1 MVARPTSTDTRYAKS
16 GDYHIAYQVHGS
28 GEVDLVWTPSY
39 FSHIEVQM
47 EESSFR
53 RFVDRLATFARVIL
67 FDKRGTGL
75 SDRVAELPGL
85 DDRMDD
91 FRAVLDAIGSESAA
105 LLGTCEGGA
114 LSALFAATYP
124 ERTRALILANSFAR
138 ATTAD
143 DYPWAESP
151 EEWQEHA
158 AWISETWGSGQ
169 WLDRFAPS
177 AAHDPRVQEWW
188 PRFQRLAVSP
198 SAIRTLL
205 LMNAEIDVRDVL
217 ASVNVPTL
225 VMHSAGDQLCAI
237 GGARYM
243 SERVPKAQFV
253 QLPGADHYIWFG
265 PDADQFADEIER
277 FLTGTLKP
285 VEPDRALVTVLFVD
299 IVDSTRKAAEL
310 GDRAWRDLIDAYYGV
325 VSDELERNRGRM
337 LDTAGDGVLAA
348 VDGPARAIRAGLGIV
363 ERVQRYGLTVRAGVH
378 TGEAEIVGDDLRGI
392 TVHIGSRLASQAGES
407 ELLVSSTV
415 KDLVVGSAFGF
426 VDRGSHE
433 FKGVPNE
440 WRLYAVTTP

>member
-1 MVARPTSTDTRYAKS
+1 MVATPTPSDTRYAKS

-28 GEVDLVWTPSY
+28 GEIDLVWAPSY

-53 RFVDRLATFARVIL
+53 RFVNRLGTFSRVIL

-75 SDRVAELPGL
+75 SDRVADMPGL

-91 FRAVLDAIGSESAA
+91 FRAVLDAVGSEKTA

-124 ERTRALILANSFAR
+124 DRTRALVLANSFAR
-138 ATTAD
+138 ATAAE

-158 AWISETWGSGQ
+158 ASTSENWGSGQ

-177 AAHDPRVQEWW
+177 AVHDPRVQEWW

-198 SAIRTLL
+198 NAIRTLL
-205 LMNAEIDVRDVL
+205 LMNAEIDVRNVL

-243 SERVPKAQFV
+243 TEQLPEAQFV
-253 QLPGADHYIWFG
+253 ELPGADHYIWFG
-265 PDADQFADEIER
+265 PDAERFADEIER

-285 VEPDRALVTVLFVD
+285 TEPDRALVTVLFVD

-310 GDRAWRDLIDAYYGV
+310 GDRTWRDLLDAYYSV
-325 VSDELERNRGRM
+325 VNEELQRYRGRM

-348 VDGPARAIRAGLGIV
+348 IDGPARAIRAGLGIV
-363 ERVQRYGLTVRAGVH
+363 EGVQRFGLTVRAGVH
-378 TGEAEIVGDDLRGI
+378 TGEAEIVEDDLRGI
-392 TVHIGSRLASQAGES
+392 TVHIGSRVASQAGES

-415 KDLVVGSAFGF
+415 KDLVVGSSFAF
-426 VDRGSHE
+426 VDRGLHE
-433 FKGVPNE
+433 FKGVPGS
-440 WRLYAVTTP
+440 WRLYAIDA

>member
-1 MVARPTSTDTRYAKS
+1 MVATPTPTDTRYAKS

-28 GEVDLVWTPSY
+28 GEIDLVWAPSY

-53 RFVDRLATFARVIL
+53 RFVNRLGTFSRVIL

-75 SDRVAELPGL
+75 SDRVADMPGL

-91 FRAVLDAIGSESAA
+91 FRAVLDAVGSEKAA

-124 ERTRALILANSFAR
+124 DRTRALVLANSFAR
-138 ATTAD
+138 ATAAD

-151 EEWQEHA
+151 EEWQQHA
-158 AWISETWGSGQ
+158 ALMSENWGSGQ

-177 AAHDPRVQEWW
+177 AVHDPRVQEWW

-205 LMNAEIDVRDVL
+205 LMNAEIDVRNVL

-243 SERVPKAQFV
+243 TERVPEAQFV
-253 QLPGADHYIWFG
+253 ELPGADHYIWFG
-265 PDADQFADEIER
+265 PDADRFADEIER

-285 VEPDRALVTVLFVD
+285 TEPDRALVTVLFVD
-299 IVDSTRKAAEL
+299 IVDSTRKAADL
-310 GDRAWRDLIDAYYGV
+310 GDRTWRDLLDVYYSV
-325 VSDELERNRGRM
+325 VREELQRYRGRM

-363 ERVQRYGLTVRAGVH
+363 ERVQRFGLTVRAGVH
-378 TGEAEIVGDDLRGI
+378 TGEAEIVADDLRGI
-392 TVHIGSRLASQAGES
+392 TVHIGSRVASQAAES

-415 KDLVVGSAFGF
+415 KDLVVGSGFAF
-426 VDRGSHE
+426 VYRGSYE
-433 FKGVPNE
+433 FKGVPGR
-440 WRLYAVTTP
+440 WQLYAVDA

>member
-1 MVARPTSTDTRYAKS
+1 
-16 GDYHIAYQVHGS
+16 
-28 GEVDLVWTPSY
+28 
-39 FSHIEVQM
+39 
-47 EESSFR
+47 
-53 RFVDRLATFARVIL
+53 VIL

-75 SDRVAELPGL
+75 SDRVSDLPGL

-91 FRAVLDAIGSESAA
+91 FRAVVDAVGSERAA

-138 ATTAD
+138 ATAAD
-143 DYPWAESP
+143 DYPWAEAP

-158 AWISETWGSGQ
+158 AWMAENWGTGQ

-177 AAHDPRVQEWW
+177 AVHDPRVQEWW

-198 SAIRTLL
+198 SAIQKLL

-217 ASVNVPTL
+217 SSVNVPTL
-225 VMHSAGDQLCAI
+225 VLHSAGDRLCSI
-237 GGARYM
+237 QGARYM
-243 SERVPKAQFV
+243 TEQVPDARFIE
-253 QLPGADHYIWFG
+253 LPGADHYIWFG
-265 PDADQFADEIER
+265 PDADRFADEIER

-310 GDRAWRDLIDAYYGV
+310 GDRTWRDLVDSYYSV
-325 VSDELERNRGRM
+325 VHEEVERHRGR
-337 LDTAGDGVLAA
+337 LLETAGDGVLAA
-348 VDGPARAIRAGLGIV
+348 VDGPARAIRAGLAIV
-363 ERVQRYGLTVRAGVH
+363 ERVQRFGLTVRAGVH

-392 TVHIGSRLASQAGES
+392 TVHIGSRVASEARES
-407 ELLVSSTV
+407 EVLVSSTV
-415 KDLVVGSAFGF
+415 RDLVVGSGLSFA
-426 VDRGSHE
+426 DRNAHT
-433 FKGVPNE
+433 FKGVPGR
-440 WRLYAVTTP
+440 WQLYAVEG

>member
-1 MVARPTSTDTRYAKS
+1 MVATPTPTDTRYAKS

-28 GEVDLVWTPSY
+28 GEIDLAWAPSY

-47 EESSFR
+47 EEASFR
-53 RFVDRLATFARVIL
+53 RFVNRLGTFSRVIL

-75 SDRVAELPGL
+75 SDRVADMPGL

-91 FRAVLDAIGSESAA
+91 FRAVLDAVGSEKAA

-124 ERTRALILANSFAR
+124 DRTRALVLANSFAR
-138 ATTAD
+138 ATAAD

-158 AWISETWGSGQ
+158 ASTSENWGSGQ

-177 AAHDPRVQEWW
+177 AVHDPRVQEWW

-198 SAIRTLL
+198 NAIRTLL
-205 LMNAEIDVRDVL
+205 LMNAEIDVRNVL

-243 SERVPKAQFV
+243 TERLPEAQFV
-253 QLPGADHYIWFG
+253 ELPGADHYIWFG
-265 PDADQFADEIER
+265 PDAERFADEIER

-285 VEPDRALVTVLFVD
+285 TDQDRALVTVLFVD

-310 GDRAWRDLIDAYYGV
+310 GDRTWRDLLDTYYSV
-325 VSDELERNRGRM
+325 VREELQRYRGRM

-348 VDGPARAIRAGLGIV
+348 LEGPARAIRAGLGII
-363 ERVQRYGLTVRAGVH
+363 ERVQRFGLTVRAGVH
-378 TGEAEIVGDDLRGI
+378 TGEAEIVEDDLRGI
-392 TVHIGSRLASQAGES
+392 TVHIGSRVASQAGES

-415 KDLVVGSAFGF
+415 KDLVVGSGFTF

-433 FKGVPNE
+433 FKGVPGR
-440 WRLYAVTTP
+440 WQLYAVDA

>member
-1 MVARPTSTDTRYAKS
+1 
-16 GDYHIAYQVHGS
+16 
-28 GEVDLVWTPSY
+28 
-39 FSHIEVQM
+39 
-47 EESSFR
+47 
-53 RFVDRLATFARVIL
+53 
-67 FDKRGTGL
+67 
-75 SDRVAELPGL
+75 
-85 DDRMDD
+85 
-91 FRAVLDAIGSESAA
+91 

-124 ERTRALILANSFAR
+124 DRTRALVLANSFAR

-158 AWISETWGSGQ
+158 ASMSENWGSGQ

-177 AAHDPRVQEWW
+177 AVHDPRVQEWW

-243 SERVPKAQFV
+243 TERLPEAQFIE
-253 QLPGADHYIWFG
+253 LPGADHYIWFG
-265 PDADQFADEIER
+265 PDADRVADEIER
-277 FLTGTLKP
+277 FLTGALKP
-285 VEPDRALVTVLFVD
+285 TEPDRALVTVLFVD

-310 GDRAWRDLIDAYYGV
+310 GDRTWRDLLDAYYSV
-325 VSDELERNRGRM
+325 VREELQRYRGRM
-337 LDTAGDGVLAA
+337 LDTAGDGVLGA
-348 VDGPARAIRAGLGIV
+348 VDGPARAIRVGLGIV
-363 ERVQRYGLTVRAGVH
+363 ERVQRFGLTVRVGVH
-378 TGEAEIVGDDLRGI
+378 TGEAEIVEDDLRGI
-392 TVHIGSRLASQAGES
+392 TVHIGSRVASQAGES

-415 KDLVVGSAFGF
+415 KDLVVGSGFAF
-426 VDRGSHE
+426 VDRGSHQ
-433 FKGVPNE
+433 FKGVPGQ
-440 WRLYAVTTP
+440 WQLYAVDA

>member
-1 MVARPTSTDTRYAKS
+1 MVATPTDTHYAKS
-16 GDYHIAYQVHGS
+16 GEYHIAYQVHGS
-28 GEVDLVWTPSY
+28 GELDLVWAPSY

-53 RFVDRLATFARVIL
+53 RFVNRLGTFARVIL

-75 SDRVAELPGL
+75 SDRVADMPGL

-91 FRAVLDAIGSESAA
+91 FRAVLDAVGSEKAA

-124 ERTRALILANSFAR
+124 ERARALILANSFAR
-138 ATTAD
+138 ATATD

-158 AWISETWGSGQ
+158 AWMAENWGTGQ

-177 AAHDPRVQEWW
+177 AVHDPRVKEWW

-198 SAIRTLL
+198 SAIQKLL

-225 VMHSAGDQLCAI
+225 VMHSSGDRLCAI

-243 SERVPKAQFV
+243 TARMPDAQFLE
-253 QLPGADHYIWFG
+253 LPGADHYIWFG
-265 PDADQFADEIER
+265 PDADRFADEIER

-285 VEPDRALVTVLFVD
+285 VEPDRVLVTVLFVD
-299 IVDSTRKAAEL
+299 IVDSTRNAAEL
-310 GDRAWRDLIDAYYGV
+310 GDRTWRDLVDTYYSV
-325 VSDELERNRGRM
+325 VREEVERHRGRL

-348 VDGPARAIRAGLGIV
+348 VDGPARGIRAGLAIV
-363 ERVQRYGLTVRAGVH
+363 ERVQRFGLTVRAGAH

-392 TVHIGSRLASQAGES
+392 TVHIGSRVASEARES
-407 ELLVSSTV
+407 EVLVSSTV
-415 KDLVVGSAFGF
+415 RDLVVGSGF
-426 VDRGSHE
+426 KFADRGSHT
-433 FKGVPNE
+433 FKGVPGR
-440 WRLYAVTTP
+440 WQLYAVES

>member
-1 MVARPTSTDTRYAKS
+1 MVATPTPSDTRYAKS

-28 GEVDLVWTPSY
+28 GEIDLVWAPSY

-53 RFVDRLATFARVIL
+53 RFVNRLGTFSRVIL

-75 SDRVAELPGL
+75 SDRVADMPGL

-91 FRAVLDAIGSESAA
+91 FRAVLDAVGSETTA

-124 ERTRALILANSFAR
+124 DRTRALVLANSFAR
-138 ATTAD
+138 ATAAE

-158 AWISETWGSGQ
+158 ASTSENWGSGQ

-177 AAHDPRVQEWW
+177 AVHDPRVQEWW

-198 SAIRTLL
+198 NAIRTLL
-205 LMNAEIDVRDVL
+205 LMNAEIDVRNVL

-243 SERVPKAQFV
+243 TEQLPEAQFV
-253 QLPGADHYIWFG
+253 ELPGADHYIWFG
-265 PDADQFADEIER
+265 PDAERFADEIER

-285 VEPDRALVTVLFVD
+285 TEPDRALVTVLFVD

-310 GDRAWRDLIDAYYGV
+310 GDRTWRDLLDAYYSV
-325 VSDELERNRGRM
+325 VNEELQRYRGRM

-348 VDGPARAIRAGLGIV
+348 IDGPARAIRAGLGIV
-363 ERVQRYGLTVRAGVH
+363 EGVQRFGLTVRAGVH
-378 TGEAEIVGDDLRGI
+378 TGEAEIVEDDLRGI
-392 TVHIGSRLASQAGES
+392 TVHIGSRVASQAGES

-415 KDLVVGSAFGF
+415 KDLVVGSSFAF

-433 FKGVPNE
+433 FKGVPGS
-440 WRLYAVTTP
+440 WRLYAVDA

>member
-1 MVARPTSTDTRYAKS
+1 MVATPTPTDTRYAKS

-28 GEVDLVWTPSY
+28 GEIDLAWAPSY

-47 EESSFR
+47 EEASFR
-53 RFVDRLATFARVIL
+53 RFVTRLGTFSRVIL

-75 SDRVAELPGL
+75 SDRVADMPGL

-91 FRAVLDAIGSESAA
+91 FRAVLDAVGSEKAA

-124 ERTRALILANSFAR
+124 DRTRALVLANSFAR
-138 ATTAD
+138 ATAAD

-158 AWISETWGSGQ
+158 ASTSENWGSGQ

-177 AAHDPRVQEWW
+177 AVHDPRVQEWW

-198 SAIRTLL
+198 NAIRTLL
-205 LMNAEIDVRDVL
+205 LMNAEIDVRNVL
-217 ASVNVPTL
+217 TSVNVPTL

-243 SERVPKAQFV
+243 TERLPEAQFV
-253 QLPGADHYIWFG
+253 ELPGADHYIWFG
-265 PDADQFADEIER
+265 PDAERFADEIER

-285 VEPDRALVTVLFVD
+285 TDQDRALVTVLFVD
-299 IVDSTRKAAEL
+299 IVESTRKAAEL
-310 GDRAWRDLIDAYYGV
+310 GDRTWRDLLDAYYSV
-325 VSDELERNRGRM
+325 VREELQRYRGRM

-348 VDGPARAIRAGLGIV
+348 LEGPARAIRAGLGII
-363 ERVQRYGLTVRAGVH
+363 ERVQRFGLTVRAGVH
-378 TGEAEIVGDDLRGI
+378 TGEAEIVEDDLRGI
-392 TVHIGSRLASQAGES
+392 TVHIGSRVASQAGES

-415 KDLVVGSAFGF
+415 KDLVVGSGF
-426 VDRGSHE
+426 TFADRGSHE
-433 FKGVPNE
+433 FKGVPGR
-440 WRLYAVTTP
+440 WQLYAVDA

>member
-1 MVARPTSTDTRYAKS
+1 MVATPTPSDTRYAKS

-28 GEVDLVWTPSY
+28 GEIDLVWAPSY

-53 RFVDRLATFARVIL
+53 RFVNRLGTFSRVIL

-75 SDRVAELPGL
+75 SDRVADMPGL

-91 FRAVLDAIGSESAA
+91 FRAVLDAVGSETTA

-124 ERTRALILANSFAR
+124 DRTRALVLANSFAR
-138 ATTAD
+138 ATAAE

-158 AWISETWGSGQ
+158 ASTSENWGSGQ

-177 AAHDPRVQEWW
+177 AVHDPRVQEWW

-198 SAIRTLL
+198 NAIRTLL
-205 LMNAEIDVRDVL
+205 LMNAEIDVRNVL

-225 VMHSAGDQLCAI
+225 VMHSAGDKLCAI

-243 SERVPKAQFV
+243 TEQLPEAQFV
-253 QLPGADHYIWFG
+253 ELPGADHYIWFG
-265 PDADQFADEIER
+265 PDAERFADEIER

-285 VEPDRALVTVLFVD
+285 TEPDRALVTVLFVD

-310 GDRAWRDLIDAYYGV
+310 GDRTWRDLLDAYYSV
-325 VSDELERNRGRM
+325 VNEELQRYRGRM

-348 VDGPARAIRAGLGIV
+348 IDGPARAIRAGLGIV
-363 ERVQRYGLTVRAGVH
+363 EGVQRFGLTVRAGVH
-378 TGEAEIVGDDLRGI
+378 TGEAEIVEDDLRGI
-392 TVHIGSRLASQAGES
+392 TVHIGSRVASQAGES

-415 KDLVVGSAFGF
+415 KDLVVGSSFAF

-433 FKGVPNE
+433 FKGVPGS
-440 WRLYAVTTP
+440 WRLYAVDA